1 MLKGRTIE
9 ATGSPTVQV
18 QVDGELFGT
27 LPQIISIHD
36 NALSLIV
43 PRARSTDL

>member
-9 ATGSPTVQV
+9 VAGSTNIQV
-18 QVDGELFGT
+18 QIDGELLGS
-27 LPQIISIHD
+27 LPQTICIQD